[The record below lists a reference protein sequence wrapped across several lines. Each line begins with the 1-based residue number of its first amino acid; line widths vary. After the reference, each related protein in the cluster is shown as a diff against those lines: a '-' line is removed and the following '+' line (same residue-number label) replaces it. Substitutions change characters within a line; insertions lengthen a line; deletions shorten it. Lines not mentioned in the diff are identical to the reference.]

1 MSAGS
6 EHLAVAL
13 CFGIEPSI
21 LFSYL
26 FEFAAQG
33 VDSFQALVQHQFQ
46 PADRARFVFQFAAQA
61 ANGCARAIEFSAE
74 LGDGGAGAVGPGHL
88 FASYSICVG
97 L

>member
-33 VDSFQALVQHQFQ
+33 VDSFQALVQHQFELNGI
-46 PADRARFVFQFAAQA
+46 AFFVCELAAQA
-61 ANGCARAIEFSAE
+61 ADGHAQLIVLAF
-74 LGDGGAGAVGPGHL
+74 DGGERAPLKWHAAGL
-88 FASYSICVG
+88 
-97 L
+97 